1 MDKLRCEFKTEID
14 TVKLSIKDIQK
25 SVTYTQSE
33 VEDLKEHFEME
44 TKEYSNEVD
53 AINKKIADLDGR
65 LKQ

>member
-14 TVKLSIKDIQK
+14 TVKLSIKDFQK

>member
-1 MDKLRCEFKTEID
+1 M
-14 TVKLSIKDIQK
+14 
-25 SVTYTQSE
+25 TYTQSE